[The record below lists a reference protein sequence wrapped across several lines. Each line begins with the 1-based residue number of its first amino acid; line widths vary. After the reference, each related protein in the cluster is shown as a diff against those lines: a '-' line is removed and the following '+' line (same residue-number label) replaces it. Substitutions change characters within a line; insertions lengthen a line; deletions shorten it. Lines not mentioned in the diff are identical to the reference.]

1 MWKAPNR
8 PKHEITQAF
17 NDGIVTICTVCDAA
31 KAGYAPQ
38 EKLTEKIKLRNRI
51 VMAPMT
57 TWSANP
63 DGTISEQ
70 ELEFYKRRSQNVG
83 LVITGCTYVTPSGI
97 GFTHEFAAYDDRFI
111 NSLEKLAAAA
121 QSGGA
126 PAILQIFH
134 AGNKAIPELVP
145 NNDVI
150 SASASSVKSGDF
162 MKRVVQSREMTENE
176 IQETIRAFGDV
187 TKRAIKAGFDGVEL
201 HGAHGFLLQNFFS
214 PLFNQRNDRWGGDLE
229 GRMRFPLAVLQEVKN
244 VVYEYATKPFAIG
257 YRISPEES
265 VTGGL
270 RIEDTYKLLDRLIS
284 SGISYIHTSLVS
296 INDSYPVESPN
307 GPRTIE
313 LILNHIAGRVPV
325 IAAGKIRTPSQA
337 QEAISTGLPLVA
349 IGKGLVINPEWVTLA
364 ESGRG
369 HEIQTT
375 LNPQLVPELTIP
387 DKLWDQIQTSKG
399 TGWFPLMD

>member
-1 MWKAPNR
+1 MTN
-8 PKHEITQAF
+8 KHPSLF
-17 NDGIVTICTVCDAA
+17 S
-31 KAGYAPQ
+31 PFM
-38 EKLTEKIKLRNRI
+38 LTEKIKLRNRI

-121 QSGGA
+121 KSGGA

-187 TKRAIKAGFDGVEL
+187 TKRAIKAGFDGIEL

-214 PLFNQRNDRWGGDLE
+214 PIFNQRNDRWGGDLE

-265 VTGGL
+265 ATGGL

-387 DKLWDQIQTSKG
+387 DKLWDQIQASKG

>member
-1 MWKAPNR
+1 MTN
-8 PKHEITQAF
+8 KHPSLF
-17 NDGIVTICTVCDAA
+17 S
-31 KAGYAPQ
+31 PFM
-38 EKLTEKIKLRNRI
+38 LTEKIKLRNRI

-121 QSGGA
+121 KSGGA

-145 NNDVI
+145 NYDVI

-265 VTGGL
+265 ATGGL

-364 ESGRG
+364 ESGRD

-375 LNPQLVPELTIP
+375 LNPQLVHELTIP

>member
-1 MWKAPNR
+1 MTN
-8 PKHEITQAF
+8 KHPSLF
-17 NDGIVTICTVCDAA
+17 S
-31 KAGYAPQ
+31 PFM
-38 EKLTEKIKLRNRI
+38 LTEKIKLRNRI

-187 TKRAIKAGFDGVEL
+187 TKRAIKAGFDGIEL

-265 VTGGL
+265 ATGGL

>member
-1 MWKAPNR
+1 MTN
-8 PKHEITQAF
+8 KHPSLF
-17 NDGIVTICTVCDAA
+17 S
-31 KAGYAPQ
+31 PFM
-38 EKLTEKIKLRNRI
+38 LTEKIKLRNRI

-121 QSGGA
+121 KSGGA

-187 TKRAIKAGFDGVEL
+187 TKRAIKAGFDGIEL

-214 PLFNQRNDRWGGDLE
+214 PLFNQRNDRWGGNLE

-265 VTGGL
+265 ATGGL

-387 DKLWDQIQTSKG
+387 DKLWDQIQASKG

>member
-1 MWKAPNR
+1 MTN
-8 PKHEITQAF
+8 KHPSLF
-17 NDGIVTICTVCDAA
+17 S
-31 KAGYAPQ
+31 PFM
-38 EKLTEKIKLRNRI
+38 LTEKIKLRNRI

-121 QSGGA
+121 KSGGA

-187 TKRAIKAGFDGVEL
+187 TKRAIKAGFDGIEL

-265 VTGGL
+265 ATGGL

>member
-1 MWKAPNR
+1 
-8 PKHEITQAF
+8 
-17 NDGIVTICTVCDAA
+17 
-31 KAGYAPQ
+31 
-38 EKLTEKIKLRNRI
+38 
-51 VMAPMT
+51 
-57 TWSANP
+57 
-63 DGTISEQ
+63 
-70 ELEFYKRRSQNVG
+70 
-83 LVITGCTYVTPSGI
+83 
-97 GFTHEFAAYDDRFI
+97 
-111 NSLEKLAAAA
+111 
-121 QSGGA
+121 
-126 PAILQIFH
+126 
-134 AGNKAIPELVP
+134 
-145 NNDVI
+145 
-150 SASASSVKSGDF
+150 

-265 VTGGL
+265 ATGGL

-313 LILNHIAGRVPV
+313 LILNHIAGRVPQN
-325 IAAGKIRTPSQA
+325 RC
-337 QEAISTGLPLVA
+337 
-349 IGKGLVINPEWVTLA
+349 
-364 ESGRG
+364 R
-369 HEIQTT
+369 
-375 LNPQLVPELTIP
+375 
-387 DKLWDQIQTSKG
+387 
-399 TGWFPLMD
+399 

>member
-1 MWKAPNR
+1 MTN
-8 PKHEITQAF
+8 KHPSLF
-17 NDGIVTICTVCDAA
+17 S
-31 KAGYAPQ
+31 PFM
-38 EKLTEKIKLRNRI
+38 LTEKIKLRNRI

-83 LVITGCTYVTPSGI
+83 LVITGCTYITPSGI

-121 QSGGA
+121 KSGGA

-187 TKRAIKAGFDGVEL
+187 TKRAIKAGFDGIEL

-265 VTGGL
+265 ATGGL

-284 SGISYIHTSLVS
+284 SDISYIHTSLVS

-387 DKLWDQIQTSKG
+387 DKLWDQIQASKG

>member
-1 MWKAPNR
+1 MTN
-8 PKHEITQAF
+8 KHPSLF
-17 NDGIVTICTVCDAA
+17 S
-31 KAGYAPQ
+31 PFM
-38 EKLTEKIKLRNRI
+38 LTEKIKLRNRI

-121 QSGGA
+121 KSGGA

-150 SASASSVKSGDF
+150 SACASSVKSGDF

-187 TKRAIKAGFDGVEL
+187 TKRAIKAGFDGIEL

-265 VTGGL
+265 ATGGL

-387 DKLWDQIQTSKG
+387 DKLWDQIQASKG

>member
-1 MWKAPNR
+1 MTN
-8 PKHEITQAF
+8 KHPSLF
-17 NDGIVTICTVCDAA
+17 S
-31 KAGYAPQ
+31 PFM
-38 EKLTEKIKLRNRI
+38 LTEKIKLRNRI

-121 QSGGA
+121 KSGGA

-265 VTGGL
+265 ATGGL

-375 LNPQLVPELTIP
+375 LNPQLVHELTIP
-387 DKLWDQIQTSKG
+387 DKLWDQIQASKG

>member
-1 MWKAPNR
+1 MTN
-8 PKHEITQAF
+8 KHPSLF
-17 NDGIVTICTVCDAA
+17 S
-31 KAGYAPQ
+31 PFM
-38 EKLTEKIKLRNRI
+38 LTEKIKLRNRI

-162 MKRVVQSREMTENE
+162 MKSVVQSREMTENE

-187 TKRAIKAGFDGVEL
+187 TKRAIKAGFDGIEL

-265 VTGGL
+265 ATGGL

-337 QEAISTGLPLVA
+337 QEAISAGLPLVA

-387 DKLWDQIQTSKG
+387 DKLWDQIQASKG

>member
-1 MWKAPNR
+1 MTNKYSSLFSPFMLA
-8 PKHEITQAF
+8 
-17 NDGIVTICTVCDAA
+17 D
-31 KAGYAPQ
+31 
-38 EKLTEKIKLRNRI
+38 KIKLRNRI

-63 DGTISEQ
+63 DGTISQQ

-97 GFTHEFAAYDDRFI
+97 GFTNEFAAYDDRFMK
-111 NSLEKLAAAA
+111 SLEELATAAK
-121 QSGGA
+121 SGGA

-150 SASASSVKSGDF
+150 SASASNIKSGDF
-162 MKRVVQSREMTENE
+162 MKKEVQSREMTENE
-176 IQETIRAFGDV
+176 ILETIRAFGDV

-214 PLFNQRNDRWGGDLE
+214 PLFNQRTDRWGGDLE

-244 VVYEYATKPFAIG
+244 TVYEYATKPFAIG

-265 VTGGL
+265 AKGGL

-296 INDSYPVESPN
+296 VNESRPIESPN
-307 GPRTIE
+307 GPRIIE
-313 LILNHIAGRVPV
+313 LILDHIAGRVPV
-325 IAAGKIRTPSQA
+325 IAAGKIRTPNQA
-337 QEAISTGLPLVA
+337 QEAISVGLPLVA

-364 ESGRG
+364 ETGRS
-369 HEIQTT
+369 HEIKTA
-375 LNPQLVPELTIP
+375 LNPKQVPELTIP
-387 DKLWDQIQTSKG
+387 DKLWDEIQASRG
-399 TGWFPLMD
+399 TDWFPLSD

>member
-1 MWKAPNR
+1 MTN
-8 PKHEITQAF
+8 KHPSLFSAF
-17 NDGIVTICTVCDAA
+17 M
-31 KAGYAPQ
+31 
-38 EKLTEKIKLRNRI
+38 LTEKIKLRNRI

-121 QSGGA
+121 KSGGA

-265 VTGGL
+265 ATGGL

-364 ESGRG
+364 ESGRD

-375 LNPQLVPELTIP
+375 LNPQLVHELTIP

>member
-1 MWKAPNR
+1 MTN
-8 PKHEITQAF
+8 KHPSLF
-17 NDGIVTICTVCDAA
+17 S
-31 KAGYAPQ
+31 PFM
-38 EKLTEKIKLRNRI
+38 LTEKIKLRNRI

-121 QSGGA
+121 KSGGA
-126 PAILQIFH
+126 PAILQVFH

-150 SASASSVKSGDF
+150 SASASSVKTGDF

-187 TKRAIKAGFDGVEL
+187 TKRAIKAGFDGIEL

-265 VTGGL
+265 ATGGL

-387 DKLWDQIQTSKG
+387 DKLWDQIQASKG

>member
-1 MWKAPNR
+1 PSLFSPFM
-8 PKHEITQAF
+8 
-17 NDGIVTICTVCDAA
+17 
-31 KAGYAPQ
+31 
-38 EKLTEKIKLRNRI
+38 LTEKIKLRNRI

-121 QSGGA
+121 KSGGA

-187 TKRAIKAGFDGVEL
+187 TKRAIKAGFDGIEL

-265 VTGGL
+265 ATGGL

-387 DKLWDQIQTSKG
+387 DKLWDQIQASKG

>member
-1 MWKAPNR
+1 MTN
-8 PKHEITQAF
+8 KHPSLF
-17 NDGIVTICTVCDAA
+17 S
-31 KAGYAPQ
+31 PFM
-38 EKLTEKIKLRNRI
+38 LTEKIKLRNRI

-150 SASASSVKSGDF
+150 SASASSVKNGDF

-187 TKRAIKAGFDGVEL
+187 TKRAIKAGFDGIEL

-229 GRMRFPLAVLQEVKN
+229 GRMHFPLAVLQEVKN

-265 VTGGL
+265 ATGGL

-387 DKLWDQIQTSKG
+387 DKLWDQIQASKG

>member
-1 MWKAPNR
+1 MTN
-8 PKHEITQAF
+8 KHPSLF
-17 NDGIVTICTVCDAA
+17 S
-31 KAGYAPQ
+31 PFM
-38 EKLTEKIKLRNRI
+38 LTEKIKLRNRI

-121 QSGGA
+121 KSGGA

-187 TKRAIKAGFDGVEL
+187 TKRAIKAGFDGIEL

-265 VTGGL
+265 ATGGL

-325 IAAGKIRTPSQA
+325 IVAGKIRTPSQA

-387 DKLWDQIQTSKG
+387 DKLWDQIQASKG

>member
-1 MWKAPNR
+1 MTN
-8 PKHEITQAF
+8 KHPSLF
-17 NDGIVTICTVCDAA
+17 S
-31 KAGYAPQ
+31 PFM
-38 EKLTEKIKLRNRI
+38 LTEKIKLRNRI

-121 QSGGA
+121 KSGGA

-187 TKRAIKAGFDGVEL
+187 TKRAIKAGFDGIEL
-201 HGAHGFLLQNFFS
+201 HGAHRFLLQNFFS

-265 VTGGL
+265 ATGGL

-387 DKLWDQIQTSKG
+387 DKLWDQIQASKG

>member
-1 MWKAPNR
+1 MTN
-8 PKHEITQAF
+8 KHPSLF
-17 NDGIVTICTVCDAA
+17 S
-31 KAGYAPQ
+31 PFM
-38 EKLTEKIKLRNRI
+38 LTEKIKLRNRI

-265 VTGGL
+265 ATGGL

-364 ESGRG
+364 ESGRD

-375 LNPQLVPELTIP
+375 LNPQLVHELTIP

>member
-1 MWKAPNR
+1 MTN
-8 PKHEITQAF
+8 KHPSLF
-17 NDGIVTICTVCDAA
+17 S
-31 KAGYAPQ
+31 PFM
-38 EKLTEKIKLRNRI
+38 LTEKIKLRNRI

-97 GFTHEFAAYDDRFI
+97 GFTHEFATYDDRFI

-121 QSGGA
+121 KSGGA

-187 TKRAIKAGFDGVEL
+187 TKRAIKAGFDGIEL

-265 VTGGL
+265 ATGGL

-387 DKLWDQIQTSKG
+387 DKLWDQIQASKG

>member
-1 MWKAPNR
+1 MTN
-8 PKHEITQAF
+8 KHPSLF
-17 NDGIVTICTVCDAA
+17 S
-31 KAGYAPQ
+31 PFM
-38 EKLTEKIKLRNRI
+38 LTEKIKLRNRI

-150 SASASSVKSGDF
+150 SASASSVKNGDF

-187 TKRAIKAGFDGVEL
+187 TKRAIKAGFDGIEL

-265 VTGGL
+265 ATGGL

-387 DKLWDQIQTSKG
+387 DKLWDQIQASKG

>member
-1 MWKAPNR
+1 MTN
-8 PKHEITQAF
+8 KHPSLF
-17 NDGIVTICTVCDAA
+17 S
-31 KAGYAPQ
+31 PFM
-38 EKLTEKIKLRNRI
+38 LTEKIKLRNRI

-265 VTGGL
+265 ATGGL

-387 DKLWDQIQTSKG
+387 DKLWDQIQASKG
-399 TGWFPLMD
+399 TGWFPLID

>member
-1 MWKAPNR
+1 MTN
-8 PKHEITQAF
+8 KHPSLF
-17 NDGIVTICTVCDAA
+17 S
-31 KAGYAPQ
+31 PFM
-38 EKLTEKIKLRNRI
+38 LTEKIKLRNRI

-121 QSGGA
+121 KSGGA

-187 TKRAIKAGFDGVEL
+187 TKRAIKAGFDGIEL

-265 VTGGL
+265 ATGGL

-313 LILNHIAGRVPV
+313 LILNHIAGRVSV

-387 DKLWDQIQTSKG
+387 DKLWDQIQASKG

>member
-1 MWKAPNR
+1 MTN
-8 PKHEITQAF
+8 KHPSLF
-17 NDGIVTICTVCDAA
+17 S
-31 KAGYAPQ
+31 PFM
-38 EKLTEKIKLRNRI
+38 LTEKIKLRNRI

-134 AGNKAIPELVP
+134 AGNKAIPELVS

-187 TKRAIKAGFDGVEL
+187 TKRAIKAGFDGIEL

-265 VTGGL
+265 ATGGL

>member
-1 MWKAPNR
+1 MTN
-8 PKHEITQAF
+8 KHPSLF
-17 NDGIVTICTVCDAA
+17 S
-31 KAGYAPQ
+31 PFM
-38 EKLTEKIKLRNRI
+38 LTEKIKLRNRI

-121 QSGGA
+121 KSGGA
-126 PAILQIFH
+126 PVILQIFH

-187 TKRAIKAGFDGVEL
+187 TKRAIKAGFDGIEL

-265 VTGGL
+265 ATGGL

-349 IGKGLVINPEWVTLA
+349 IGKGLVINSEWVTLA

-387 DKLWDQIQTSKG
+387 DKLWDQIQASRG

>member
-1 MWKAPNR
+1 MTN
-8 PKHEITQAF
+8 KHPSLF
-17 NDGIVTICTVCDAA
+17 S
-31 KAGYAPQ
+31 PFM
-38 EKLTEKIKLRNRI
+38 LTEKIKLRNRI

-97 GFTHEFAAYDDRFI
+97 EFTHEFAAYDDRFI

-121 QSGGA
+121 KSGGA

-265 VTGGL
+265 ATGGL

-364 ESGRG
+364 ESGRD

-375 LNPQLVPELTIP
+375 LNPQLVHELTIP

>member
-1 MWKAPNR
+1 MTN
-8 PKHEITQAF
+8 KHPSLF
-17 NDGIVTICTVCDAA
+17 S
-31 KAGYAPQ
+31 PFM
-38 EKLTEKIKLRNRI
+38 LTEKIKLRNRI

-121 QSGGA
+121 KSGGA
-126 PAILQIFH
+126 PAIFQIFH

-145 NNDVI
+145 NYDVI
-150 SASASSVKSGDF
+150 SARASSVKSGDF

-337 QEAISTGLPLVA
+337 QEAISAGLPLVA

-364 ESGRG
+364 ESGRS
-369 HEIQTT
+369 HEIQTA
-375 LNPQLVPELTIP
+375 LNPQRVPELTIP
-387 DKLWDQIQTSKG
+387 DKLWDQIQASKG

>member
-1 MWKAPNR
+1 MTN
-8 PKHEITQAF
+8 KHPSLF
-17 NDGIVTICTVCDAA
+17 S
-31 KAGYAPQ
+31 PFM
-38 EKLTEKIKLRNRI
+38 LTEKIKLRNRI

-121 QSGGA
+121 QSGGG

-387 DKLWDQIQTSKG
+387 DKLWDQIQASKG
-399 TGWFPLMD
+399 TGWFPLID

>member
-1 MWKAPNR
+1 MTN
-8 PKHEITQAF
+8 KHPSLF
-17 NDGIVTICTVCDAA
+17 S
-31 KAGYAPQ
+31 PFM
-38 EKLTEKIKLRNRI
+38 LTEKIKLRNRI

-83 LVITGCTYVTPSGI
+83 LVITGCTYITPSGI

-187 TKRAIKAGFDGVEL
+187 TKRAIKAGFDGIEL

-265 VTGGL
+265 ATGGL

-387 DKLWDQIQTSKG
+387 DKLWDQIQASKG

>member
-1 MWKAPNR
+1 MTN
-8 PKHEITQAF
+8 KHPSLF
-17 NDGIVTICTVCDAA
+17 S
-31 KAGYAPQ
+31 PFM
-38 EKLTEKIKLRNRI
+38 LTEKIKLRNRI

-121 QSGGA
+121 KSGGA

-187 TKRAIKAGFDGVEL
+187 TKRAIKAGFDGIAL

-265 VTGGL
+265 ATGGL

-375 LNPQLVPELTIP
+375 LNPQLVAELTIP
-387 DKLWDQIQTSKG
+387 DKLWDQIQASKG

>member
-1 MWKAPNR
+1 MTN
-8 PKHEITQAF
+8 KHPSLF
-17 NDGIVTICTVCDAA
+17 S
-31 KAGYAPQ
+31 PFM
-38 EKLTEKIKLRNRI
+38 LTEKIKLRNRI

-121 QSGGA
+121 KSGGA

-229 GRMRFPLAVLQEVKN
+229 RRMRFPLAVLQEVKN

-265 VTGGL
+265 ATGGL

>member
-1 MWKAPNR
+1 MTN
-8 PKHEITQAF
+8 KHPSLF
-17 NDGIVTICTVCDAA
+17 S
-31 KAGYAPQ
+31 PFM
-38 EKLTEKIKLRNRI
+38 LTEKIKLRNRI

-121 QSGGA
+121 KSGGA

-187 TKRAIKAGFDGVEL
+187 TKRAIKAGFDGIEL

-265 VTGGL
+265 ATGGL
-270 RIEDTYKLLDRLIS
+270 RIEDTYKLLDQLIS

-387 DKLWDQIQTSKG
+387 DKLWDQIQASKG

>member
-1 MWKAPNR
+1 MTN
-8 PKHEITQAF
+8 KHPSLF
-17 NDGIVTICTVCDAA
+17 S
-31 KAGYAPQ
+31 PFM
-38 EKLTEKIKLRNRI
+38 LTEKIKLRNRI

-121 QSGGA
+121 KSGGA

-150 SASASSVKSGDF
+150 SASASNVKSGDF

-187 TKRAIKAGFDGVEL
+187 TKRAIKAGFDGIEL

-270 RIEDTYKLLDRLIS
+270 RLEDTYKLLDRLIS

-337 QEAISTGLPLVA
+337 QEAISAGLPLVA
-349 IGKGLVINPEWVTLA
+349 IGKGLVINPEWVPLA
-364 ESGRG
+364 ESGRS

-375 LNPQLVPELTIP
+375 LNPQLVHELTIP

>member
-1 MWKAPNR
+1 MTN
-8 PKHEITQAF
+8 KHPSLF
-17 NDGIVTICTVCDAA
+17 S
-31 KAGYAPQ
+31 PFM
-38 EKLTEKIKLRNRI
+38 LTEKIKLRNRI

-97 GFTHEFAAYDDRFI
+97 GFTHEFTAYDDRFI

-121 QSGGA
+121 KSGGA

-187 TKRAIKAGFDGVEL
+187 TKRAIKAGFDGIEL

-265 VTGGL
+265 ATGGL

-387 DKLWDQIQTSKG
+387 DKLWDQIQASKG

>member
-1 MWKAPNR
+1 MTN
-8 PKHEITQAF
+8 KHPSLF
-17 NDGIVTICTVCDAA
+17 S
-31 KAGYAPQ
+31 PFM
-38 EKLTEKIKLRNRI
+38 LTEKIKLRNRI

-57 TWSANP
+57 TQSANP

-121 QSGGA
+121 KSGGA

-265 VTGGL
+265 ATGGL

-364 ESGRG
+364 ESGRD

-375 LNPQLVPELTIP
+375 LNPQLVHELTIP

>member
-1 MWKAPNR
+1 MTN
-8 PKHEITQAF
+8 KHPSLF
-17 NDGIVTICTVCDAA
+17 S
-31 KAGYAPQ
+31 PFM
-38 EKLTEKIKLRNRI
+38 LTEKIKLRNRI

-121 QSGGA
+121 KSGGA

-265 VTGGL
+265 ATGGL

-364 ESGRG
+364 ESGRD

-387 DKLWDQIQTSKG
+387 DKLWDQIQASKG

>member
-1 MWKAPNR
+1 MTN
-8 PKHEITQAF
+8 KHPSLF
-17 NDGIVTICTVCDAA
+17 S
-31 KAGYAPQ
+31 PFM
-38 EKLTEKIKLRNRI
+38 LTEKIKLRNRI

-121 QSGGA
+121 KSGGA

-244 VVYEYATKPFAIG
+244 VVYEYAPYTGCWYPSKKPGEYFFKG
-257 YRISPEES
+257 EEL
-265 VTGGL
+265 GEL
-270 RIEDTYKLLDRLIS
+270 RDYYGNLLYTSIATENGVVLYQTASLNIIED
-284 SGISYIHTSLVS
+284 
-296 INDSYPVESPN
+296 
-307 GPRTIE
+307 GPM
-313 LILNHIAGRVPV
+313 IAY
-325 IAAGKIRTPSQA
+325 AAIT
-337 QEAISTGLPLVA
+337 E
-349 IGKGLVINPEWVTLA
+349 TL
-364 ESGRG
+364 
-369 HEIQTT
+369 T
-375 LNPQLVPELTIP
+375 
-387 DKLWDQIQTSKG
+387 
-399 TGWFPLMD
+399 

>member
-1 MWKAPNR
+1 MTN
-8 PKHEITQAF
+8 KHPSLF
-17 NDGIVTICTVCDAA
+17 S
-31 KAGYAPQ
+31 PFM
-38 EKLTEKIKLRNRI
+38 LTEKIKLRNRI

-121 QSGGA
+121 KSGGA

-150 SASASSVKSGDF
+150 SASASNVKSGDF

-187 TKRAIKAGFDGVEL
+187 TKRAIKAGFDGIEL

-229 GRMRFPLAVLQEVKN
+229 GRMRFPLTVLQEVKN

-270 RIEDTYKLLDRLIS
+270 RLEDTYKLLDRLIS

-337 QEAISTGLPLVA
+337 QEAISAGLPLVA

-364 ESGRG
+364 ESGRS

-387 DKLWDQIQTSKG
+387 DKLWDQIQASKG

>member
-1 MWKAPNR
+1 MTN
-8 PKHEITQAF
+8 KHPSLF
-17 NDGIVTICTVCDAA
+17 S
-31 KAGYAPQ
+31 PFM
-38 EKLTEKIKLRNRI
+38 LTEKIKLRNRI

-150 SASASSVKSGDF
+150 SASASSVKNGDF

-187 TKRAIKAGFDGVEL
+187 TKRAIKAGFDGIEL

-214 PLFNQRNDRWGGDLE
+214 PLFNQRNDRWGGVLE

-265 VTGGL
+265 ATGGL

-387 DKLWDQIQTSKG
+387 DKLWDQIQASKG